1 MCPLSA
7 EGAAEWA
14 TAEPDRRETKKDEY
28 TCTTST
34 GTASTPE
41 GDKAEAAEQGG
52 APAPPAA
59 SRVAR
64 SEECQ

>member
-1 MCPLSA
+1 MHYFDWDRVDA
-7 EGAAEWA
+7 EQ
-14 TAEPDRRETKKDEY
+14 
-28 TCTTST
+28 
-34 GTASTPE
+34 
-41 GDKAEAAEQGG
+41 GDKAEAAEQGS

>member
-1 MCPLSA
+1 MHYFD
-7 EGAAEWA
+7 W
-14 TAEPDRRETKKDEY
+14 DRFDA
-28 TCTTST
+28 
-34 GTASTPE
+34 GQ

-52 APAPPAA
+52 TPAPPAA